1 MRPDLSLYLDL
12 LRIGAAFTVFFGHLS
27 WEKLSGGALWQIQV
41 FAHDGV
47 IVFFVLSGF
56 VIQHVVAQKEKG
68 LRDYAVARLARLYSV
83 VLPALLLTVV
93 CDSLG
98 KAINADVYALEG
110 QTEPLLRVL
119 ASALF
124 LSQSWG
130 WNLSTLSNYAFWSLP
145 YEFWY
150 YVIFGAFVFLRG
162 AQRTFWVAAGCLMAG
177 PAILVYFPIWLFGAA
192 AYRASQRYRLGG
204 LQAKLLFAGS
214 SIAILGVLALEGRGM
229 IARSNL
235 SYLPPAF
242 SVVDFM
248 TGAVIAMNLFAA
260 SFIAIPLYWV
270 GRPIA
275 FIAGFSFALYLF
287 HLPLL
292 HLGGAIIPSDWPV
305 SVRGMILALFT
316 LSVIYLLGLLS
327 ERRKQDYASIFS
339 RLLMRPAGRRV

>member
-1 MRPDLSLYLDL
+1 MRPELSLYLDL
-12 LRIGAAFTVFFGHLS
+12 LRIGAAFTVFLGHLS
-27 WEKLSGGALWQIQV
+27 WEKLSGGALWQIQI

-56 VIQHVVAQKEKG
+56 VIQHVVAQKERG
-68 LRDYAVARLARLYSV
+68 LQDYAVARLARLYSV

-98 KAINADVYALEG
+98 KAINADVYVLEG
-110 QTEPLLRVL
+110 QTEPVLRIL
-119 ASALF
+119 ASAVF

-162 AQRTFWVAAGCLMAG
+162 KQRMVCVAAGCLMAG

-192 AYRASQRYRLGG
+192 AYRASQRYRLSE
-204 LQAKLLFAGS
+204 LQAKLLFAVS
-214 SIAILGVLALEGRGM
+214 SIVILGVLALEARGM

-235 SYLPPAF
+235 GYLPPAF
-242 SVVDFM
+242 SVVDFL
-248 TGAVIAMNLFAA
+248 TGAVIALNLFAA
-260 SFIAIPLYWV
+260 SFMAIPLQQA
-270 GRPIA
+270 GRHIT
-275 FIAGFSFALYLF
+275 FVAGFSFALYLF

-292 HLGGAIIPSDWPV
+292 HLGAAIVPGDWPV
-305 SVRGMILALFT
+305 FVRGTILALLT
-316 LSVIYLLGLLS
+316 LSLVYLLGLLS
-327 ERRKQDYASIFS
+327 ERRKQGYTNIFS
-339 RLLMRPAGRRV
+339 RILSQPVGR